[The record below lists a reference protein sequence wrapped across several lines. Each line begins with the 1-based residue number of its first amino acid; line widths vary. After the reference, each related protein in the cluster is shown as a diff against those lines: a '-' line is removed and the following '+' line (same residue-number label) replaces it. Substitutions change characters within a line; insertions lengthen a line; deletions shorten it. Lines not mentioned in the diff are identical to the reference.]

1 MADKASAVLDQLS
14 KTVRGVASSTESFKS
29 TAEQNN
35 GNMQKILKDVYKVF
49 SSAKKD
55 NAGIVNS
62 LEGVIN
68 ATETSSRKVDST
80 NMLLQ
85 QSIGIQSQL
94 LGEMRTVSHEMKSMA
109 AAIGQLSRTGGLG
122 SNSNTPNPPNQNA
135 GATPQVPP
143 KPPSSAV
150 KPALI
155 GAGVGGL
162 TAAALGA
169 TPAAAGTGPAA
180 TAIPEN
186 TATGRNSNSAVPAG
200 GRTQSA
206 PGGSGAADEDPK
218 VQKILAA
225 IRGGESGGRYTAGN
239 DAGKSSA
246 SGAYQ
251 FIDGTWK
258 AQASKVSGA
267 SQYSRAK
274 YAPPDIQDRVAANY
288 VKDILRRT
296 NGDVEAVFRE
306 WFTGKPYAKKL
317 EPDQIKANPGLTID
331 KVVADRMRR
340 YDGTQAG
347 GRQQQQRQQQQPSV
361 PQASRNE
368 GTPTQPRRQE
378 AALTPSRPDTAPA
391 APQAQPQAPSRPSSG
406 AGGGAA
412 QYLASREAGGAG
424 YAGVN
429 ASKLNSS
436 FAERLQKA
444 IAAAEAATGSQV
456 RITEGYRD
464 SAIQAQ
470 YYANYIGKPV
480 EWQGQTYTP
489 KKRGGIAAPPGQSKH
504 QRGLAVDIADGPARR
519 WLAQHA
525 SEFGLSW
532 GGNWS
537 KSDPPHFEMQ
547 GGGSDEPAETN
558 TRTAGGRAG
567 ARTADGGG
575 DASMQPQ
582 SRQQTASLMPPSDRS
597 QQLYPGDDGG
607 MISIEPNQGRG
618 SSAPPQQVA
627 AATRSRSSDG
637 YNPNDNGFSPP
648 WFAALKGAF
657 PNLGGR
663 VIV

>member
-94 LGEMRTVSHEMKSMA
+94 LGEMRTVSHGMKSMA
-109 AAIGQLSRTGGLG
+109 EAFDRLSRTGGLG
-122 SNSNTPNPPNQNA
+122 SNSNTPNPQNQNA

-143 KPPSSAV
+143 KPASSAV

-155 GAGVGGL
+155 GAGVGGV

-180 TAIPEN
+180 TAIPPSSAAGN
-186 TATGRNSNSAVPAG
+186 PNSTDSAG
-200 GRTQSA
+200 SRTQA
-206 PGGSGAADEDPK
+206 TPAGSGASGADPK

-251 FIDGTWK
+251 FIDGTWAGVTK
-258 AQASKVSGA
+258 KFKIGQEYA
-267 SQYSRAK
+267 RAK
-274 YAPPDIQDRVAANY
+274 DAPPNIQDAVAAAY
-288 VKDILRRT
+288 VQDILNRT
-296 NGDVEAVFRE
+296 NGNVEAVFTE

-317 EPDQIKANPGLTID
+317 EPDQIKANPGLTIE

-340 YDGTQAG
+340 YNGAQAG
-347 GRQQQQRQQQQPSV
+347 GQQQQRQPQQSLA
-361 PQASRNE
+361 PQISQRE
-368 GTPTQPRRQE
+368 ETPTQPRRQE
-378 AALTPSRPDTAPA
+378 AALTPQRSDSAP

-436 FAERLQKA
+436 FAERLQKG

-464 SAIQAQ
+464 SSIQAQ

-480 EWQGQTYTP
+480 EWPPGSGTMYTP

-504 QRGLAVDIADGPARR
+504 QRGLAVDIADGPARK

-558 TRTAGGRAG
+558 TRTAGSRAG
-567 ARTADGGG
+567 SRTADGGG

-582 SRQQTASLMPPSDRS
+582 PRQNDPMLKNHPFTQSSMYKQPKV
-597 QQLYPGDDGG
+597 GG
-607 MISIEPNQGRG
+607 VYSMNKGGAMGR
-618 SSAPPQQVA
+618 
-627 AATRSRSSDG
+627 
-637 YNPNDNGFSPP
+637 
-648 WFAALKGAF
+648 
-657 PNLGGR
+657 
-663 VIV
+663 